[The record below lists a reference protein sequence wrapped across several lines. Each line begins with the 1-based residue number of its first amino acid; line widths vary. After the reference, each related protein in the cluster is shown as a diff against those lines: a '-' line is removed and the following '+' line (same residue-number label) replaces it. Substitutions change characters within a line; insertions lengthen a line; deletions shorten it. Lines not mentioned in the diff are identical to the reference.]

1 MIMRYTERLWPGPG
15 LFLAVALAMP
25 ISGLI
30 SMPVLQRA
38 GVTLLWSIPIAAGVY
53 ILLCLWLR
61 VMSPKLEVSGGI
73 FRAGHVEIP
82 IKYIGTCRVINRKDV
97 HDELGLRLHLRSFKM
112 TRGWVKDLVKI
123 SIIDPE
129 DPTPYWI
136 VSSRKP
142 QKLVDAIKACPSD
155 S

>member
-1 MIMRYTERLWPGPG
+1 M
-15 LFLAVALAMP
+15 AVALAMP

-97 HDELGLRLHLRSFKM
+97 HDELGLRLHPRSFKM